1 MFDSEVELKIA
12 LMEKKLSEESAND
25 TLLTL
30 SPDKRRLL
38 EDKIY
43 TLEHE
48 LEDLK
53 WKVTGNEIQK
63 LELLNA
69 KETASREATTLRQ
82 KRLCLE

>member
-1 MFDSEVELKIA
+1 
-12 LMEKKLSEESAND
+12 MEKKLSEESAND

-30 SPDKRRLL
+30 SPDKRRML

-53 WKVTGNEIQK
+53 WKVTGTEIQK

-69 KETASREATTLRQ
+69 KETASREATTLR
-82 KRLCLE
+82 